1 VSTFTSEP
9 GTRLGGRYRLED
21 RVAAAAGWAAWKAI
35 DETLARPVTVL
46 TFAPGFPR
54 LREVVT
60 AARAASRLNDSR
72 FAQVFDVEDDWDHAY
87 IVSEWAAGDSL
98 DDMLTSGPLDAA
110 RGARIVAE
118 AAEAMSAAHAAGL
131 AHLCL
136 TPDSLR
142 WTAGGGVKITGLG
155 INAALTGASADDPG
169 LADTRR
175 LGMLLYAALTGHW
188 PGPDCPTLP
197 PAPVQDGLPCS
208 PRQVRAGVP
217 AVLDEI
223 TGQALTLAGGREG
236 GLALTTPDQLS
247 AALVEAIP
255 PVPIPQLPPPPARTP
270 PRPPS
275 RPQRTRSRGDAHRQ
289 NTRPTRDDMYGRD
302 DPYARETQYGREGQY
317 GRDDQYGREDQ
328 YLYPDQQDRG
338 YWTQDGQRPARPAAR
353 GGAAARRTDAST
365 SRTVAIVAVVVIV
378 AAALAV
384 FALHSLHHGSTKT
397 PPAASGHHSTAPKTS
412 TSAATLTPASANAF
426 EDNPAD
432 ASQAI
437 DGSSSSGWQTYQYK
451 GNPEFG
457 GLQQGSGLILNMGH
471 PVRLSTVKVTF
482 ESVPGANVQ
491 IKIGNP
497 SNPSPPVG
505 TTADATLAQG
515 IASSMTTVAQQNNVS
530 GTVTFTINSSATG
543 QYVLIWFTKLA
554 PMATHS
560 NLFQGSISDVVV
572 TGTG

>member
-21 RVAAAAGWAAWKAI
+21 RIAAAAGWAAWKAI
-35 DETLARPVTVL
+35 DETLARAVTVL

-98 DDMLTSGPLDAA
+98 DDMLTNGPLDAA
-110 RGARIVAE
+110 RGARIIAE
-118 AAEAMSAAHAAGL
+118 AAEAISAAHAAGL

-136 TPDSLR
+136 SPDSLR

-155 INAALTGASADDPG
+155 IDAALTGASSDDPG
-169 LADTRR
+169 LADTHR
-175 LGMLLYAALTGHW
+175 LGMLLYATLTGHW

-223 TGQALTLAGGREG
+223 TTQALMLDGRDG
-236 GLALTTPDQLS
+236 NALTTPDQLS

-255 PVPIPQLPPPPARTP
+255 PVPIPQLPPPPSRPA
-270 PRPPS
+270 PRPAPRS
-275 RPQRTRSRGDAHRQ
+275 QTRGRSRADSHRHPAG
-289 NTRPTRDDMYGRD
+289 PTREDMYSRGN
-302 DPYARETQYGREGQY
+302 PYGRPDE
-317 GRDDQYGREDQ
+317 
-328 YLYPDQQDRG
+328 YLYPDEQEPG
-338 YWTQDGQRPARPAAR
+338 YWPQDGQGATRPVTRGGGGRGSGPARR
-353 GGAAARRTDAST
+353 GGASR
-365 SRTVAIVAVVVIV
+365 SRTIAIVAVVVVV
-378 AAALAV
+378 AVALVV
-384 FALHSLHHGSTKT
+384 FALTSLNHGGTKT
-397 PPAASGHHSTAPKTS
+397 PPPTSSHHSGAPKTS
-412 TSAATLTPASANAF
+412 SAAATLTPVGASAF

-432 ASQAI
+432 ANMAI
-437 DGSSSSGWQTYQYK
+437 DNNPSTAWQTFQYI
-451 GNPEFG
+451 GNPVFG

-471 PVRLSTVKVTF
+471 SVKLSSVKVTF
-482 ESVPGANVQ
+482 QTTPGADVQ

-497 SNPSPPVG
+497 SNPSPPQG
-505 TTADATLAQG
+505 NQADVSQAES
-515 IASSMTTVAQQNNVS
+515 IADSMPTVAQQSNVS
-530 GTVTFTINSSATG
+530 GTVTFTINSSDSG

-554 PMATHS
+554 PMPNHP
-560 NLFQGSISDVVV
+560 NKYQGSIFNVVV
-572 TGTG
+572 TGSG

>member
-35 DETLARPVTVL
+35 DETLARAVTVL

-60 AARAASRLNDSR
+60 AARAASRLNDPR

-136 TPDSLR
+136 SPDSLR

-155 INAALTGASADDPG
+155 IDAALTDASAEDPG

-175 LGMLLYAALTGHW
+175 LGMLLYATLTGHW

-197 PAPVQDGLPCS
+197 PAPVENGLPCS

-217 AVLDEI
+217 ALLDDI
-223 TGQALTLAGGREG
+223 TTQALMLDGRDDN
-236 GLALTTPDQLS
+236 ALTTPDQLA

-255 PVPIPQLPPPPARTP
+255 PVPIPQLPPPAR
-270 PRPPS
+270 PS
-275 RPQRTRSRGDAHRQ
+275 RPPARSSARSPSRARSRNEPRTDAYRQ
-289 NTRPTRDDMYGRD
+289 GVRPTRDDMYGQN
-302 DPYARETQYGREGQY
+302 DPYT
-317 GRDDQYGREDQ
+317 RDDQ
-328 YLYPDQQDRG
+328 YLYPDEQERPYWSQD
-338 YWTQDGQRPARPAAR
+338 DQRPGTR
-353 GGAAARRTDAST
+353 GDGRRADASR
-365 SRTVAIVAVVVIV
+365 SRTVAIVAVVVII
-378 AAALAV
+378 AIALVV
-384 FALHSLHHGSTKT
+384 FALRSLHHGTTKT
-397 PPAASGHHSTAPKTS
+397 PPVAGHHTSTPKTS
-412 TSAATLTPASANAF
+412 ANATTLTPAGANAF

-432 ASQAI
+432 ASMAI
-437 DGSSSSGWQTYQYK
+437 DSNPSTAWQTFQYI
-451 GNPEFG
+451 GNPVFG

-471 PVRLSTVKVTF
+471 SVKLSTVKVTF
-482 ESVPGANVQ
+482 ETTPGADVQ

-497 SNPSPPVG
+497 SNPSPPQNDVSQ
-505 TTADATLAQG
+505 AES
-515 IASSMTTVAQQNNVS
+515 IANSMQTVASQNDVS
-530 GTVTFTINSSATG
+530 GTVTFTIHSSASG

-554 PMATHS
+554 PMPDHA
-560 NLFQGSISDVVV
+560 NKFQGSIYNVVV
-572 TGTG
+572 TGSG

>member
-35 DETLARPVTVL
+35 DETLARAVTVL

-98 DDMLTSGPLDAA
+98 DDMLASGPLDAA
-110 RGARIVAE
+110 RGARIIAE
-118 AAEAMSAAHAAGL
+118 AAEALSAAHAAGL

-136 TPDSLR
+136 SPDSLR

-155 INAALTGASADDPG
+155 IDAALTGASADDPG
-169 LADTRR
+169 LADTHR
-175 LGMLLYAALTGHW
+175 LGMLLYATLTGHW

-223 TGQALTLAGGREG
+223 TIQALTLDGGDG
-236 GLALTTPDQLS
+236 NALTTPDQLS

-255 PVPIPQLPPPPARTP
+255 PVPIPQLPPPPSRQA
-270 PRPPS
+270 PRS
-275 RPQRTRSRGDAHRQ
+275 QTRARSRTDSHRQ
-289 NTRPTRDDMYGRD
+289 PAGPGREDLYGRG
-302 DPYARETQYGREGQY
+302 DPYARQDE
-317 GRDDQYGREDQ
+317 
-328 YLYPDQQDRG
+328 YLYPDEQDRG
-338 YWTQDGQRPARPAAR
+338 YWPQDDQRSTRVVR
-353 GGAAARRTDAST
+353 GGGPGRRAGASR
-365 SRTVAIVAVVVIV
+365 SRTIAIVAVVVVV
-378 AAALAV
+378 AIALVV
-384 FALHSLHHGSTKT
+384 FALTSLHHGGTT
-397 PPAASGHHSTAPKTS
+397 APPAASHHSTAPKTS
-412 TSAATLTPASANAF
+412 AAATTLTPVGAAAF

-432 ASQAI
+432 ANMAI
-437 DGSSSSGWQTYQYK
+437 DSNPSTAWQTFQYI
-451 GNPEFG
+451 GNPVFG

-471 PVRLSTVKVTF
+471 SVKLSSVKVTF
-482 ESVPGANVQ
+482 QSTPGSDVQ

-497 SNPSPPVG
+497 SNPSPPQG
-505 TTADATLAQG
+505 NQADVSQAES
-515 IASSMTTVAQQNNVS
+515 IAASMPTVAQQSNVS
-530 GTVTFTINSSATG
+530 GTVTFTINSSDSG

-554 PMATHS
+554 PMPDHP
-560 NLFQGSISDVVV
+560 NKYQGSIFNVVV